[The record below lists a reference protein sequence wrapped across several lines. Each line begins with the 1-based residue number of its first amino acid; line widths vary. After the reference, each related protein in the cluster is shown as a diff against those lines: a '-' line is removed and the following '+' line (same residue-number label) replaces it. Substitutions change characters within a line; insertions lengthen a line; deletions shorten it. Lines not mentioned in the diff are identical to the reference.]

1 MLLSFEKQL
10 WNHCANSGDTQAQ
23 ADCIVNGTVDFL
35 ENDGVAHE
43 EKRLGHTGRGRALAV
58 AGGTPRR
65 PAKHAED
72 AGQVHGADPVRG
84 DLHRS
89 AAPRG

>member
-35 ENDGVAHE
+35 ENALNIHVCQVRLVVFGVLRDHV
-43 EKRLGHTGRGRALAV
+43 GVCH
-58 AGGTPRR
+58 
-65 PAKHAED
+65 
-72 AGQVHGADPVRG
+72 
-84 DLHRS
+84 
-89 AAPRG
+89 